1 MRRTRLQK
9 LTACALCTAVCA
21 VCAQI
26 TIPFGGVPLT
36 LQTFAV
42 AFCGALLGLPLG
54 LLPVLGYLV
63 LGAVGVPV
71 FSAFSGGIFVLAG
84 QNGGFLWGFL
94 LLALGCGLCKNR
106 SLWKR
111 LLSCGIGL
119 LLCHLAGVL
128 WYREVTGLSLW
139 ASILS
144 ASLPFL
150 FKDTVSVWLA
160 CFVAK
165 RLEKLCTLFRRA

>member
-9 LTACALCTAVCA
+9 LTACALCIAVCA

-26 TIPFGGVPLT
+26 TVPLGGIPFT

-54 LLPVLGYLV
+54 LLPVLGYLA

-94 LLALGCGLCKNR
+94 LLASGCGLCKNT
-106 SLWKR
+106 SFWKR
-111 LLSCGIGL
+111 LLCCGLGL
-119 LLCHLAGVL
+119 LLCHLVGVL
-128 WYREVTGLSLW
+128 WYRGVTGLSLL

-144 ASLPFL
+144 GSLPFL
-150 FKDTVSVWLA
+150 CKDILSVWLA
-160 CFVAK
+160 CFAAK
-165 RLEKLCTLFRRA
+165 RLEKIHTPLGGA